1 MATITLYK
9 DKLNGVGS
17 LIDTMVSTVNNLDMQ
32 LGALKATLQGINSST
47 YSNGKP
53 GSSRR
58 KRKSIKR
65 KKISIQN
72 IPI

>member
-32 LGALKATLQGINSST
+32 LGALKATLQGINSSP

-53 GSSRR
+53 GSSSERGN
-58 KRKSIKR
+58 
-65 KKISIQN
+65 Q
-72 IPI
+72 

>member
-32 LGALKATLQGINSST
+32 LGALKATLQGINSSI

-53 GSSRR
+53 GSSSERGN
-58 KRKSIKR
+58 
-65 KKISIQN
+65 Q
-72 IPI
+72 

>member
-17 LIDTMVSTVNNLDMQ
+17 LIDTMISTVNNLDMQ

-47 YSNGKP
+47 YSNNKP
-53 GSSRR
+53 GSSSERGN
-58 KRKSIKR
+58 
-65 KKISIQN
+65 Q
-72 IPI
+72 

>member
-32 LGALKATLQGINSST
+32 LGALKATLQGINS
-47 YSNGKP
+47 NGKP
-53 GSSRR
+53 GSSSERGN
-58 KRKSIKR
+58 
-65 KKISIQN
+65 Q
-72 IPI
+72 

>member
-17 LIDTMVSTVNNLDMQ
+17 LIDTMVSTVNNFDMQ

-53 GSSRR
+53 GSSSERGN
-58 KRKSIKR
+58 
-65 KKISIQN
+65 Q
-72 IPI
+72 

>member
-47 YSNGKP
+47 YSNCKP
-53 GSSRR
+53 GSSSERGN
-58 KRKSIKR
+58 
-65 KKISIQN
+65 Q
-72 IPI
+72 